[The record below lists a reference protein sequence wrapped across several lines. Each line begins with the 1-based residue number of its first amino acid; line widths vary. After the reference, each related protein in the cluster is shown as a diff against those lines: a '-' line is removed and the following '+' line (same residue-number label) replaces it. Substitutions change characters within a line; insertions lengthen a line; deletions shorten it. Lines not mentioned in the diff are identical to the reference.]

1 MCSWLY
7 RIRPAVVHGRFV
19 PLDHKG
25 LLSSFEKEIVDPNQM
40 RWFPQ
45 PMPEGEAGI
54 DFVDGLKTM
63 AGSGDAAARNG
74 LGIHVYT
81 CNASMEDT
89 AFQNSDGDFLIVPQ
103 AGTLHIQVR
112 HVAEGRLFVHACA
125 YLRRARHLVKPSCVP
140 MDHCSHPVSLSP
152 GAASLFSLPLSL
164 FFCPAA

>member
-1 MCSWLY
+1 MACSWLY
-7 RIRPAVVHGRFV
+7 RIRPAVIHGRFV
-19 PLDHKG
+19 PMDHKG
-25 LLSSFEKEIVDPNQM
+25 LLSAFDKEIVDPNQM

-54 DFVDGLKTM
+54 DFIDGLKTM

-103 AGTLHIQVR
+103 TGTLHIQVS
-112 HVAEGRLFVHACA
+112 
-125 YLRRARHLVKPSCVP
+125 PSCMRRLAVVCTVAAALP
-140 MDHCSHPVSLSP
+140 RFPVITLYLS
-152 GAASLFSLPLSL
+152 S
-164 FFCPAA
+164 PACLRIIPHDDACTPPPAH